1 MLTRAIFKI
10 LDEILRERSSSLEL
24 RLTNSIFLHKKDA
37 LGNEAL
43 RVNVNF

>member
-10 LDEILRERSSSLEL
+10 LDEILRSSSLEL
-24 RLTNSIFLHKKDA
+24 RLTNSIFLHKKDG